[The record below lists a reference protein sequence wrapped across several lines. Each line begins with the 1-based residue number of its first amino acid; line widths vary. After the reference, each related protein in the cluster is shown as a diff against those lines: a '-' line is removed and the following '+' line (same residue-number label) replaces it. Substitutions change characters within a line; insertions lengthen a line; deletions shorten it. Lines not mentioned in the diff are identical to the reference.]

1 MHSSS
6 KKFLVKQYHVVLICL
21 FLFLSPPAI
30 AQLHITFF
38 NAWALMDTT
47 ITRITIKDTKE
58 LLEKACKCTVDFDNP
73 QATIQIYL
81 PEIHPDSSLVPT
93 RFEKAASFPYKHYP
107 IHDYQWIQQKPNDS
121 TYILHLIASTHQAVS
136 FGLYGLLQE
145 KLGFQFYHPRN
156 TVIPNLKTWPLSNE
170 FEFTARPLFDKKG
183 FHLHTQHPIE
193 LTEYLLNPT
202 IPEGLDVVKEYIDWL
217 VRNGQNYF
225 EFCLLNS
232 IDKKQWIEHAKK
244 ITDYCHQRGI
254 FVSVDVSLHMIQQ
267 KNFQLYTSS
276 IGKKKQIRK
285 NLAWLN
291 QANWDFMHME
301 FTTAEFFGGNRKKRE
316 KLRFYILDWLD
327 KHSSTKLMGRQHIVK
342 PEREYKRKKHY
353 AYDSLEIELDKK
365 RGVMA
370 HTVMFYDMTEPHAP
384 VYENENQRHMF
395 EFMLKQHKQRETWYY
410 PESAYWVTFDNSIP
424 MTLLP
429 YLTARLADID
439 TCVAY
444 QIPGHITFSSGWE
457 WGYWLF
463 DWSIA
468 RWSWQ
473 YTYNQKKEIR
483 TADMFVKPMLND
495 SMLIFFQQ
503 AIQTQQEFL
512 KNQNLIQWLTAMT
525 VIDEIPFKK
534 FSLQFQPRPHLS
546 YKYIRR
552 RATLKEIN
560 LIESTDLPRLK
571 SFADTTYHL
580 ITKFAN
586 QINDKNQHHE
596 IVHELFDGIYITGL
610 RALHRYYILKY
621 LIEIRKNKLLNK
633 NVKLPNTFLEQA
645 KLVRLQA
652 LQLVKKREAGY
663 RYPYNLIATRFKDH
677 TAYRFGYLYTV
688 SNLHFW
694 NREEQQAKKNR
705 YGPFFMNIFNIA
717 RIMGFI
723 K

>member
-1 MHSSS
+1 
-6 KKFLVKQYHVVLICL
+6 
-21 FLFLSPPAI
+21 
-30 AQLHITFF
+30 
-38 NAWALMDTT
+38 MDTS
-47 ITRITIKDTKE
+47 ITRLAIEDTKQ
-58 LLEKACKCTVDFDNP
+58 LLEKACECKVDFNNP
-73 QATIQIYL
+73 QANVQIYL
-81 PEIHPDSSLVPT
+81 PVIHPDSALAPT
-93 RFEKAASFPYKHYP
+93 RFEEAASYPYKHYP
-107 IHDYQWIQQKPNDS
+107 KHDYQWVQIKSNDS
-121 TYILHLIASTHQAVS
+121 TYYLHLMATTHQGVS

-156 TVIPNLKTWPLSNE
+156 TIIPDIKSWPLKNE
-170 FEFTARPLFDKKG
+170 FQFTAYSLFDKKG

-193 LTEYLLNPT
+193 LTEYLLDPT
-202 IPEGLDVVKEYIDWL
+202 IPEGFDAVKEYIDWL

-232 IDKKQWIEHAKK
+232 IDKKRWIEHAKK

-254 FVSVDVSLHMIQQ
+254 LASVDVSLHMIQQ

-285 NLAWLN
+285 NLAWLS

-301 FTTAEFFGGNRKKRE
+301 FTTAEFFGGNRRKRE
-316 KLRFYILDWLD
+316 KLRFFILDWLN
-327 KHSSTKLMGRQHIVK
+327 KHTSTKLMGRQHIVK
-342 PEREYKRKKHY
+342 PEKEYKRKKQY
-353 AYDSLEIELDKK
+353 AYDSLEIQLDKH

-395 EFMLKQHKQRETWYY
+395 EFMLKQHQQHETWYY

-429 YLTARLADID
+429 YLTARLTDID

-444 QIPGHITFSSGWE
+444 HIPGHITFSSGWE

-473 YTYNQKKEIR
+473 YTHNQETEKR
-483 TADMFVKPMLND
+483 TADMYVKALLND
-495 SMLIFFQQ
+495 SMQFFFQQ
-503 AIQTQQEFL
+503 ALQTQQEFL

-534 FSLQFQPRPHLS
+534 FSLQFQPRPALS

-552 RATLKEIN
+552 CASLNEIN
-560 LIESTDLPRLK
+560 QIQSADLPRLK
-571 SFADTTYHL
+571 AFADTTRYL
-580 ITKFAN
+580 ITRYAN
-586 QINDKNQHHE
+586 QLNYKDQHWE
-596 IVHELFDGIYITGL
+596 TAQELYDGIYITGL
-610 RALHRYYILKY
+610 RSLHRYFVLKY
-621 LIEIRKNKLLNK
+621 LTDYRKNNLLK
-633 NVKLPNTFLEQA
+633 QQEKTLHTLLEQA
-645 KLVRLQA
+645 KQVRLQA
-652 LQLVKKREAGY
+652 LQLVKNREANY
-663 RYPYNLIATRFKDH
+663 RYPYKLLATRFKDH

-688 SNLHFW
+688 NNLHFW

-705 YGPFFMNIFNIA
+705 YGPLFMNIFNIA